1 MGEVIKCLRNIFFGM
16 HLGVFVVDLFCFKQ
30 IRVLIKYFYCLIFS
44 SFLFLFFF
52 FPPLLGKKLQYLF
65 EPYFRI
71 ESYTFALWDTRG

>member
-1 MGEVIKCLRNIFFGM
+1 MFKK
-16 HLGVFVVDLFCFKQ
+16 HLFWYAFRGVCGRFVLFCFKQ